1 MEDGNIESG
10 PASRPEWEHLEEWL
24 RGQMQGLI
32 QELLEQ
38 EVTEFLGRARSIRRS
53 ESDNDAGYRNGYAP
67 PRRLTLSSGTIRI
80 RRPRIRDTE
89 ERFES
94 RLLPL
99 FVHRTRE
106 VADLIPELYLHGLSE
121 GDFDLALR
129 GLLGEEAPISASTV
143 ARLKDKWNAE
153 LAEWRSRPLDDL
165 EVVYMWVDGV
175 YVKAGL
181 EREKAAIL
189 VVMAALSDGSKVV
202 VSAVPGYR
210 ESTRSWS
217 EVLRDLRDRG
227 LNCPR
232 LVVGDGHLGI
242 WGALRNVWPEAGEQR
257 CWNHKILNV
266 LDKLPKRQH
275 DQARLM
281 LRSIPYAET
290 RAEAERLRRVFTR
303 WCGDH
308 SYEAAREAI
317 ERDWERMVSFY
328 DYPKEHWRHLRTTNP
343 VESPFAALRLRTD
356 AARRYKRVDRAIAV
370 IWKMLMVAGKRFRR
384 LQAPELMADVHL
396 GAQYVDGIAVAATA
410 EKVAAEVS
418 SKSV

>member
-1 MEDGNIESG
+1 MDDGSIEKG
-10 PASRPEWEHLEEWL
+10 PASRLEWEHLEEWL

-32 QELLEQ
+32 QDLLEQ

-67 PRRLTLSSGTIRI
+67 SRRLTLSSGTIRV
-80 RRPRIRDTE
+80 RRPRVRDTE

-143 ARLKDKWNAE
+143 ARLKERWNVE
-153 LAEWRSRPLDDL
+153 LAAWRSRPLDDL

-181 EREKAAIL
+181 ERDKAAVL

-202 VSAVPGYR
+202 VSVVPGYR

-266 LDKLPKRQH
+266 LDKLPKRQYE
-275 DQARLM
+275 QGRLM
-281 LRSIPYAET
+281 LRNIPYAET

-308 SYEAAREAI
+308 SYDAAREAI
-317 ERDWERMVSFY
+317 ERDWERMVTFY
-328 DYPKEHWRHLRTTNP
+328 DFPREHWRHLRTTNP

-370 IWKMLMVAGKRFRR
+370 IWKMLMVAEKRFRR
-384 LQAPELMADVHL
+384 LQAPELMADVYL
-396 GAQYVDGIAVAATA
+396 GVKYKDGVAIEAPVERIAA
-410 EKVAAEVS
+410 
-418 SKSV
+418 

>member
-1 MEDGNIESG
+1 MDDGSIEKG

-32 QELLEQ
+32 QDLLEQ

-67 PRRLTLSSGTIRI
+67 SRRLTLSSGTIRV
-80 RRPRIRDTE
+80 RRPRVRDTE

-106 VADLIPELYLHGLSE
+106 VAGLIPELYLHGLSE

-153 LAEWRSRPLDDL
+153 LAEWRARPLGDL

-181 EREKAAIL
+181 EREKAAVL

-202 VSAVPGYR
+202 VSVVPGYR
-210 ESTRSWS
+210 ESTRGWS

-232 LVVGDGHLGI
+232 LVAGDGHLGI

-257 CWNHKILNV
+257 CWNHKIINV
-266 LDKLPKRQH
+266 LDKLPKRQYE
-275 DQARLM
+275 QGRLM
-281 LRSIPYAET
+281 LRNIPYAET
-290 RAEAERLRRVFTR
+290 RAEAERLRKVFTR

-308 SYEAAREAI
+308 SYETAREAI
-317 ERDWERMVSFY
+317 ERDWERMVTFY
-328 DYPKEHWRHLRTTNP
+328 DFPREHWRHLRTTNP

-384 LQAPELMADVHL
+384 LHAPELMEDVYL
-396 GAQYVDGIAVAATA
+396 GVKYKDGVAIEEPVERIAA
-410 EKVAAEVS
+410 
-418 SKSV
+418 

>member
-1 MEDGNIESG
+1 MEDGNIEDG

-32 QELLEQ
+32 QDLLEQ
-38 EVTEFLGRARSIRRS
+38 EVTEFLGRARSVRRS

-67 PRRLTLSSGTIRI
+67 PRRLTLSSGTIRV

-129 GLLGEEAPISASTV
+129 GLLGEEAPISATTV

-153 LAEWRSRPLDDL
+153 LAEWRARPLDDL

-232 LVVGDGHLGI
+232 LVVGDGHVGI

-281 LRSIPYAET
+281 LRNIPYAET
-290 RAEAERLRRVFTR
+290 RTEAERLRRVFTR

-317 ERDWERMVSFY
+317 EQDWERMVTFY

-343 VESPFAALRLRTD
+343 VESPFAAVRLRTD

-370 IWKMLMVAGKRFRR
+370 IWKMLMVAEKRFRR
-384 LQAPELMADVHL
+384 LQAPELIADVYL
-396 GAQYVDGIAVAATA
+396 GAQYVDGIAVEAMA
-410 EKVAAEVS
+410 EKVAA
-418 SKSV
+418 